1 MYNKTKAKILEWT
14 KQASRSE
21 RAQEKARETETHSFP
36 HSGIPQNWKS
46 YIHCRVKRE
55 KKNI

>member
-1 MYNKTKAKILEWT
+1 MYNKKKLKYWNGT

-21 RAQEKARETETHSFP
+21 RAQEEARETETHSFP